1 MPRCLEEQRH
11 SSLLQERIFSQ
22 YVGVSPK
29 WVIKRYRL
37 HEAAEQLADDEAI
50 DWPTLALDLG
60 YFDQAHFI
68 KDSKAIVGSAP
79 AEYAKKSG

>member
-1 MPRCLEEQRH
+1 
-11 SSLLQERIFSQ
+11 LQRIFSQ

-37 HEAAEQLADDEAI
+37 HEAAEQLAGGEVV
-50 DWPTLALDLG
+50 DWPKIALELG

-68 KDSKAIVGSAP
+68 KDFKTIVGESP
-79 AEYAKKSG
+79 AEYIKKINSNPKR